1 MGEMV
6 TSALDS
12 AVVAELEAAF
22 AALKQGGGPVV
33 RAADVL
39 GKLLGRAGDGVLRRV
54 GLSVNHPALT
64 ELASVALGRAY
75 DIAILG
81 MDGPGSPAGRS
92 PAPAPALALV
102 ALSGFVGGF
111 AGLAGFVPDATLTTL
126 MILREVARIA
136 RAQGEDLSTE
146 SARAAC
152 VQVFGLKAGDE
163 AGYFSARLMLQGNA
177 ARALLGQVATRWGP
191 VLGEKL
197 AAGAV
202 PVAGAVAA
210 SVLNAAF
217 LSHYRQLATA
227 HFTIRRLERTYGRE
241 VVRAA
246 AGVAANP
253 AEDELFMES

>member
-22 AALKQGGGPVV
+22 AALKQGGGPIV
-33 RAADVL
+33 RAADML
-39 GKLLGRAGDGVLRRV
+39 GKFLGRAGDGALRRI
-54 GLSVNHPALT
+54 GLSMNHPALT

-81 MDGPGSPAGRS
+81 MESAGTQQARS
-92 PAPAPALALV
+92 PALPVV
-102 ALSGFVGGF
+102 ALSGFIGGF

-126 MILREVARIA
+126 VILREVASIA
-136 RAQGEDLSTE
+136 RAQGEDLSSE
-146 SARAAC
+146 AARAAC

-177 ARALLGQVATRWGP
+177 ARALLAQVATRWGP

-227 HFTIRRLERTYGRE
+227 HFTIRRLERTYGRD

-246 AGVAANP
+246 AGVEANP
-253 AEDELFMES
+253 AEDELFMGV